1 MSADDIMRKAKA
13 LLTPRM
19 LYGWWSDEQAKRTG
33 KVFVCIDADGGEVRV
48 TEFRETDTAC
58 AFGDARFV
66 GMVQWP
72 PLRKETPPT
81 APWWLSLACVDGEG
95 DR

>member
-19 LYGWWSDEQAKRTG
+19 LYGWWSDEQAERNG
-33 KVFVCIDADGGEVRV
+33 EVLVCLNAAGVEVRV
-48 TEFRETDTAC
+48 TEMRESGTAC

-66 GMVQWP
+66 GMVQRP
-72 PLRKETPPT
+72 PLWKEAPPT
-81 APWWLSLACVDGEG
+81 APWWLSLACVVGEG